1 MSKIALGFSI
11 ATVIL
16 SILNIILY
24 WDNNPA
30 VYGWFVAAMGW
41 LQLCIPERKN

>member
-1 MSKIALGFSI
+1 MNKISLIISI

-16 SILNIILY
+16 CVLNIIMQ
-24 WDNNPA
+24 WDNTPA

-41 LQLCIPERKN
+41 LQLCILERKN